1 MHSFSLGERTWQMN
15 GGHVLVEGLVAHG
28 VNTAFAVPGESY
40 LEVLDALYEKSDQ
53 IRLIGCRQEGGA
65 AYMAEAYGR
74 LTGQPGICF
83 VTRGPGATNASIGI
97 HTAAQG
103 STPLV
108 LFIGQVPTSHQGY
121 EAFQEMDYTAFFGG
135 VAKWVTEVT
144 HPDQIP
150 EIINHAFTVATSDRP
165 GPVVIALPEDVLR
178 EETEKKIIPVTP
190 IKDNSISEQ
199 EVQEIMANLQEAKKP
214 VLLVGG
220 GGWTAT
226 GRENLCRF
234 AEKQNLPVVV
244 GFRRQDLMDNN
255 SSCYAGEAG
264 VAMPPAVRQTL
275 DEADVLLAVG
285 VRFGEMTTDAYTLF
299 QDRKQKILHVHSS
312 EAEFDKVIKADLH
325 IRSNPNLAIAE
336 LLEMPNLGEGREL
349 WREETRNRF
358 LSTHIVPATA
368 IGVDMAAATAY
379 LQEVLPED
387 VIITNGAGNF
397 SVWPNKFFY
406 YGSKARLLAPQNGT
420 MGYGLPAAISAKV
433 AAPERV
439 VVCFAGD
446 GDFQMNMQEL
456 GSAMQEEAQPI
467 VLIVN
472 NSMYGTIRMHQERR
486 YPARVVGTDIK
497 NPDFVSIARAY
508 GFYSERVA
516 NIEEFKTAFDNA
528 LSSKTGAVLDL
539 VVDPEMLTPQQSIT
553 QARLLNER

>member
-1 MHSFSLGERTWQMN
+1 MN
-15 GGHVLVEGLVAHG
+15 GGHLLVEGLVSHG

-53 IRLIGCRQEGGA
+53 IRLVGCRQEGGA

-83 VTRGPGATNASIGI
+83 VTRGPGATNASIGV

-103 STPLV
+103 STPLI
-108 LFIGQVPTSHQGY
+108 LFIGQVPTSHLGY

-135 VAKWVTEVT
+135 IAKWVTEIT

-150 EIINHAFTVATSDRP
+150 EVINKAFKIATSDRP
-165 GPVVIALPEDVLR
+165 GPVVIALPEDVLG
-178 EETEKKIIPVTP
+178 EETEKTIIPFELT
-190 IKDNSISEQ
+190 KDHSISEQ
-199 EVQEIMANLQEAKKP
+199 EVQEIMTILEEAKKP
-214 VLLVGG
+214 VLLAGG
-220 GGWTAT
+220 GGWTT
-226 GRENLCRF
+226 IGRENLCRF

-264 VAMPPAVRQTL
+264 VAMPPPVRQTL
-275 DEADVLLAVG
+275 DEADVILAVG
-285 VRFGEMTTDAYTLF
+285 VRFGEMTTNAYTLF
-299 QDRKQKILHVHSS
+299 QNQSQKILHIHAS
-312 EAEFDKVIKADLH
+312 EAEFDKVVKADLH
-325 IRSNPNLAIAE
+325 IRSNPNLAVAA
-336 LLEMPNLGEGREL
+336 LLEMPSIADSKEQ
-349 WREETRNRF
+349 WREETRNRL
-358 LSTHIVPATA
+358 LSTHKVPTA
-368 IGVDMAAATAY
+368 ITGVDMAAATAY

-397 SVWPNKFFY
+397 SVWPNKFFL
-406 YGSKARLLAPQNGT
+406 YGSSARLLAPQNGT
-420 MGYGLPAAISAKV
+420 MGYGVPAAISAKV

-486 YPARVVGTDIK
+486 YPERVVGTDIK

-508 GFYSERVA
+508 GFYSEQVTS
-516 NIEEFKTAFDNA
+516 IEEFKAAFDNA
-528 LSSKTGAVLDL
+528 LDSKTGAVLDL
-539 VVDPEMLTPQQSIT
+539 IVDPEMLTPQQSIT
-553 QARLLNER
+553 QVRSRQG

>member
-1 MHSFSLGERTWQMN
+1 MN
-15 GGHVLVEGLVAHG
+15 GGHLLVEGLVSHG

-53 IRLIGCRQEGGA
+53 IRLVGCRQEGGA

-83 VTRGPGATNASIGI
+83 VTRGPVATKASIGI

-103 STPLV
+103 STPLI
-108 LFIGQVPTSHQGY
+108 LFIGQVPTSHLGF

-135 VAKWVTEVT
+135 IAKWVTEIT

-150 EIINHAFTVATSDRP
+150 EVINKAFRIATSDRP
-165 GPVVIALPEDVLR
+165 GPVVIALPEDVLG
-178 EETEKKIIPVTP
+178 EETEKTIIPFELT
-190 IKDNSISEQ
+190 KDHSISEQ
-199 EVQEIMANLQEAKKP
+199 EVQEIMTILEEAKKP
-214 VLLVGG
+214 VLLAGG
-220 GGWTAT
+220 GGWTT
-226 GRENLCRF
+226 IGRENLCRF

-264 VAMPPAVRQTL
+264 VAMPPPVRQTL
-275 DEADVLLAVG
+275 DEADVILAVG
-285 VRFGEMTTDAYTLF
+285 VRFGEMTTNAYTLF
-299 QDRKQKILHVHSS
+299 QNQSQKILHVHAS
-312 EAEFDKVIKADLH
+312 EAEFDKVVKADLH
-325 IRSNPNLAIAE
+325 IRSNPNLAVAA
-336 LLEMPNLGEGREL
+336 LLEMPSIADSKEQ

-358 LSTHIVPATA
+358 LSTHKVPTA
-368 IGVDMAAATAY
+368 ITGVDMAAATAY

-397 SVWPNKFFY
+397 SVWPNKFFL
-406 YGSKARLLAPQNGT
+406 YGSSARLLAPQNGT
-420 MGYGLPAAISAKV
+420 MGYGVPAAISAKV

-456 GSAMQEEAQPI
+456 GSAAQEEAQPI

-486 YPARVVGTDIK
+486 YPERVVGTDIK

-508 GFYSERVA
+508 GFYSEQVTS
-516 NIEEFKTAFDNA
+516 IEEFKAAFDNA
-528 LSSKTGAVLDL
+528 LDSKTGAVLDL
-539 VVDPEMLTPQQSIT
+539 IVDPEMLTPQQSIT
-553 QARLLNER
+553 QVRSRQG

>member
-1 MHSFSLGERTWQMN
+1 MN
-15 GGHVLVEGLVAHG
+15 GGHLLVEGLVSHG

-53 IRLIGCRQEGGA
+53 IRLVGCRQEGGA

-83 VTRGPGATNASIGI
+83 VTRGPGATNASIGV

-103 STPLV
+103 STPLI
-108 LFIGQVPTSHQGY
+108 LFIGQVPTSHLGY

-135 VAKWVTEVT
+135 IAKWVTEIT

-150 EIINHAFTVATSDRP
+150 EVINKAFKIATSDRP

-178 EETEKKIIPVTP
+178 EKTEKTIIPFEPT
-190 IKDNSISEQ
+190 KDHSISEQ
-199 EVQEIMANLQEAKKP
+199 EVQEIMTILQEAKKP
-214 VLLVGG
+214 VLLAGG
-220 GGWTAT
+220 GGWTT
-226 GRENLCRF
+226 IGRENLCCF

-264 VAMPPAVRQTL
+264 VAMPPPVRQTL
-275 DEADVLLAVG
+275 DEADVILAVG
-285 VRFGEMTTDAYTLF
+285 VRFGEMTTNAYTLF
-299 QDRKQKILHVHSS
+299 QNQSQKILHIHAS
-312 EAEFDKVIKADLH
+312 EAEFDKVVKADLH
-325 IRSNPNLAIAE
+325 IRSNPNLAVAA
-336 LLEMPNLGEGREL
+336 LLEMPSMSDAKEQ

-358 LSTHIVPATA
+358 LSTHKVPAA
-368 IGVDMAAATAY
+368 ITGVDMAAATAY

-397 SVWPNKFFY
+397 SVWPNKFFL
-406 YGSKARLLAPQNGT
+406 YGSSARLLAPQNGT
-420 MGYGLPAAISAKV
+420 MGYGVPAAISAKV

-486 YPARVVGTDIK
+486 YPERVVGTDIK
-497 NPDFVSIARAY
+497 NPDFVSIARSY

-528 LSSKTGAVLDL
+528 LNSKTGAVLDL